1 MAEIIYSK
9 YSNERSRRFAIRTDI
24 LEENKKRWLQKKAL
38 YPEGKEHMDNLAS
51 WNSRLNAV
59 YEKVPFV
66 CNKCEIVE
74 DGVKFEYLDAESLSE
89 HLDSMLQR
97 GEIQAAFDRLVEFL
111 PSPCLF
117 L

>member
-1 MAEIIYSK
+1 
-9 YSNERSRRFAIRTDI
+9 
-24 LEENKKRWLQKKAL
+24 
-38 YPEGKEHMDNLAS
+38 MDNLAS

-89 HLDSMLQR
+89 HLDSMLQ
-97 GEIQAAFDRLVEFL
+97 GKSRLHLIGLWSF
-111 PSPCLF
+111 
-117 L
+117 

>member
-66 CNKCEIVE
+66 CNKCEIVQKVFRSIWTACCRE
-74 DGVKFEYLDAESLSE
+74 GKSRL
-89 HLDSMLQR
+89 HLIGLWS
-97 GEIQAAFDRLVEFL
+97 F
-111 PSPCLF
+111 
-117 L
+117 

>member
-1 MAEIIYSK
+1 M
-9 YSNERSRRFAIRTDI
+9 R
-24 LEENKKRWLQKKAL
+24 
-38 YPEGKEHMDNLAS
+38 
-51 WNSRLNAV
+51 V

-97 GEIQAAFDRLVEFL
+97 GKSRLHLIGLWSFEAGAACIQPETI
-111 PSPCLF
+111 
-117 L
+117 